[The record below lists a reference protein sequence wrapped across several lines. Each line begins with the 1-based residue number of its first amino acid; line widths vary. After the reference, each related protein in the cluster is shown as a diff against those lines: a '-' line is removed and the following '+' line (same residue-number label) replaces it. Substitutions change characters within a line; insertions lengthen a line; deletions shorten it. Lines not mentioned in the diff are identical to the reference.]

1 MNWPKYFIQWHL
13 RSSMAQCFALM
24 SHCGKLYIY
33 IKERHETCSHF
44 VLSGVYSSANKL
56 AAVYGMQSL
65 VSYFFGP
72 SCDFRNFTYDQH
84 HRLFSTS
91 SSAFYHV
98 GKRLSVLILWP
109 SFCILAFIS
118 LCYSALIKL
127 LLHFTAVLT
136 IQTLVKLLL
145 DSHHRT
151 PCSVFF
157 LDGYLYH
164 IYPPATNVQR
174 ELWNSGQPPGHTG
187 FDSTHGHREERD
199 RAVGDSLAGWS
210 DIK

>member
-1 MNWPKYFIQWHL
+1 
-13 RSSMAQCFALM
+13 MAQCFALM

-33 IKERHETCSHF
+33 IKERHETCSLL

-65 VSYFFGP
+65 VSYFLG
-72 SCDFRNFTYDQH
+72 H
-84 HRLFSTS
+84 HVTS
-91 SSAFYHV
+91 EILHMTSITVSSVPVHQLTHV

-136 IQTLVKLLL
+136 IQMLVKLLL
-145 DSHHRT
+145 GSHHRT

-164 IYPPATNVQR
+164 MYPPATNIQR

-187 FDSTHGHREERD
+187 FDSTHGHREERE

-210 DIK
+210 DIE